1 MLRIDNNHI
10 SLKFFGENLWQDF
23 KVIIQRQNKF
33 YDERRK

>member
-10 SLKFFGENLWQDF
+10 SLKFFGENLWHDS